1 MDKLNA
7 FLGKFTVECLE
18 TLSILSYDFLVVA
31 GLIALVMYLFGWEKG
46 KNWSMMCP
54 AIYII
59 LQIIVKVISHA

>member
-1 MDKLNA
+1 MFKLNE
-7 FLGKFTVECLE
+7 FLWKFTSECLE
-18 TLSILSYDFLVVA
+18 TLAIVSYDFLVVA

-59 LQIIVKVISHA
+59 LQIIVKVLI

>member
-1 MDKLNA
+1 MNKINA
-7 FLGKFTVECLE
+7 FLGQFTAECLE
-18 TLSILSYDFLVVA
+18 TLSIVSYDFLVVA

-59 LQIIVKVISHA
+59 LQIIVKVMSHA